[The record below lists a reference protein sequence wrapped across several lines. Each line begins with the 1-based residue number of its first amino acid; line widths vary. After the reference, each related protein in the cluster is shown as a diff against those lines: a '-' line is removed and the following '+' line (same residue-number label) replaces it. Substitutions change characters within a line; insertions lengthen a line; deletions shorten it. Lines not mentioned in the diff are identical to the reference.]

1 MKNVLTSLL
10 MLFTLSMTSQ
20 VIKYPIDTIYYFEF
34 PAHMDIET
42 ARQWGKTKSISGGT
56 YEKKRDR
63 YWVVN
68 LKKQT
73 LKIYGVKYQITNF
86 SFPNSNTLIVDYKL
100 DTDTRIKRRIMFYYD
115 EYGVE
120 KMLFT
125 IEQVDKESQTLN
137 TGAWGYVKQK
147 KGR

>member
-1 MKNVLTSLL
+1 MKNVLTTIVL
-10 MLFTLSMTSQ
+10 MFTFTMNSQ
-20 VIKYPIDTIYYFEF
+20 VIKYPIDTIYYFEY

-73 LKIYGVKYQITNF
+73 LKIYGTKYQITNLLF
-86 SFPNSNTLIVDYKL
+86 ADSTMLAFEYKV
-100 DTDTRIKRRIMFYYD
+100 DTDTNIRREIRFYTD

-120 KMLFT
+120 KMLFI

-137 TGAWGYVKQK
+137 RGAWGYFKQK

>member
-56 YEKKRDR
+56 YEKKRDL
-63 YWVVN
+63 YWIVN

-73 LKIYGVKYQITNF
+73 LKIYGTKYQITNF
-86 SFPNSNTLIVDYKL
+86 SFPNSTTLIVEYKL
-100 DTDTRIKRRIMFYYD
+100 DTDTTINRRIMFYTD
-115 EYGVE
+115 EYGYE

-125 IEQVDKESQTLN
+125 IEQIDKDSDN
-137 TGAWGYVKQK
+137 PNKGGWGYVKQE
-147 KGR
+147 GGQ

>member
-20 VIKYPIDTIYYFEF
+20 VIKYPIDTIYYFEY

-73 LKIYGVKYQITNF
+73 LKIYGTKYQIINYDFTDSKCIRINYCME
-86 SFPNSNTLIVDYKL
+86 S
-100 DTDTRIKRRIMFYYD
+100 DTSVTRRIMFYTD
-115 EYGVE
+115 EYKVE

-125 IEQVDKESQTLN
+125 IEQIDKDSDN
-137 TGAWGYVKQK
+137 PNKGGWAVVKQK
-147 KGR
+147 KGQ